1 MGYIADKDIPS
12 LPTSISLDAE
22 KVSSVVDSMREIL
35 TDMGRAPPTIESV
48 TSDDGTEKTETD
60 RVKAKLDAADALLRK
75 LSRGEN

>member
-1 MGYIADKDIPS
+1 
-12 LPTSISLDAE
+12 
-22 KVSSVVDSMREIL
+22 MREIL